1 MRFYTFVISEL
12 LYIVT
17 EIAMNYLITGATGN
31 IGSLVVERLLDR
43 GDRPRIL
50 VRDAE
55 KARSRYGDRADV
67 FVGDFADAATMKAAL
82 TGVDAFLLVSSVDDL
97 AARDEVAAQAA
108 KAAEVK
114 HLVKISSIAV
124 PQKNIGTGVWHAQGE
139 AAIRASGVPFTF
151 VQPSGFMENC
161 LWWASSIK
169 SEGVVRSSAGEGKSP
184 VIHSDDIAAVATKAL
199 TTQAYIGESLPVTG
213 PELLSYPEM
222 VAKIG
227 ARIGKPVRFEALS
240 DEEERRQLFARN
252 RPKPMVEALISVFR
266 AMREGRL
273 AKVTDTIER
282 VLGRKPISFDR
293 WLEQYAA
300 AFR

>member
-1 MRFYTFVISEL
+1 
-12 LYIVT
+12 
-17 EIAMNYLITGATGN
+17 
-31 IGSLVVERLLDR
+31 
-43 GDRPRIL
+43 
-50 VRDAE
+50 
-55 KARSRYGDRADV
+55 
-67 FVGDFADAATMKAAL
+67 
-82 TGVDAFLLVSSVDDL
+82 
-97 AARDEVAAQAA
+97 
-108 KAAEVK
+108 
-114 HLVKISSIAV
+114 
-124 PQKNIGTGVWHAQGE
+124 
-139 AAIRASGVPFTF
+139 
-151 VQPSGFMENC
+151 MENC

-300 AFR
+300 VFR

>member
-1 MRFYTFVISEL
+1 
-12 LYIVT
+12 
-17 EIAMNYLITGATGN
+17 MNYLITGATGN
-31 IGSLVVERLLDR
+31 IGSLVVKHLLDR
-43 GDRPRIL
+43 GDRPRVL

-55 KARSRYGDRADV
+55 KARSRYGDRVDV
-67 FVGDFADAATMKAAL
+67 FVGDFADAAPMTAAL
-82 TGVDAFLLVSSVDDL
+82 TGVDAFLLVSSIDDL
-97 AARDEVAAQAA
+97 AARDEVAAKAA

-114 HLVKISSIAV
+114 HLVKISSINV
-124 PQKNIGTGVWHAQGE
+124 PQKDIGTGVWHAQGE

-161 LWWASSIK
+161 LRWANSIK
-169 SEGVVRSSAGEGKSP
+169 SDGVVRSSAGDGKSP
-184 VIHSDDIAAVATKAL
+184 VIHSEDIAAVAAKAL

-213 PELLSYPEM
+213 PEMLSYPEL

-227 ARIGKPVRFEALS
+227 ARIGKPLRFEALS
-240 DEEERRQLFARN
+240 DEQERRQWLARN
-252 RPKPMVEALISVFR
+252 RSPAMTEVLVSVFR

-273 AKVTDTIER
+273 AKVTDTVER